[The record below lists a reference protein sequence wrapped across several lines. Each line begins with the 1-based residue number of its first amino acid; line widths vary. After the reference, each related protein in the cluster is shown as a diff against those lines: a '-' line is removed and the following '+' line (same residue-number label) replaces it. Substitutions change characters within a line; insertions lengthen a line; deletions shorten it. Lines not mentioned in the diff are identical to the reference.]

1 MPLYEFKCQSCGA
14 EFEHIASF
22 SECDTIAKEMQ
33 CSCGGDVKKLLS
45 IPAFTPERWGDGTGK
60 YGVNGFKCVQSGM
73 RFQNKREQFKW
84 MEKNGKVC
92 VNGTK
97 HDTVAAEHA
106 YVKKLN
112 DADAESVKTQEYLNK
127 HRSLVRR
134 KKK

>member
-84 MEKNGKVC
+84 MEKNGKVFWC
-92 VNGTK
+92 YSRGWS
-97 HDTVAAEHA
+97 TVVREP
-106 YVKKLN
+106 KKLEG
-112 DADAESVKTQEYLNK
+112 AYKQL
-127 HRSLVRR
+127 
-134 KKK
+134 KKNGEE